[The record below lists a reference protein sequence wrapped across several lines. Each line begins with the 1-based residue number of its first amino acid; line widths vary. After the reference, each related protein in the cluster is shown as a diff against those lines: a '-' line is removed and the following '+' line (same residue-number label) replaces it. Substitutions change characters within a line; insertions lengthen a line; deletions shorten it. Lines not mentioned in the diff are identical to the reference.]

1 MATTKER
8 IGQKIKNDL
17 ASRPMMSKN
26 LVLRVPDE
34 LHQKLA
40 EMAKEMSEEMPGHRV
55 TISDVARGIIEWGLK
70 DRKQTYGRFAYRDA
84 PDEEE

>member
-1 MATTKER
+1 MATTKDL
-8 IGQKIKNDL
+8 IGKKIKNDL
-17 ASRPMMSKN
+17 TSRPMMSKN

-40 EMAKEMSEEMPGHRV
+40 EMAKQMSEEMPGHRV

-70 DRKQTYGRFAYRDA
+70 DRKPTYRGFDSRDD
-84 PDEEE
+84 PDEEG